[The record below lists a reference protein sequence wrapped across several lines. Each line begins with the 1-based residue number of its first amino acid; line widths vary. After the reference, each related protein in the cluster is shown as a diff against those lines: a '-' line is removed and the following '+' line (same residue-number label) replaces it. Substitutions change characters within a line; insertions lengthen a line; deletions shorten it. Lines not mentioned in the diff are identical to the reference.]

1 MRINEIIQIKSS
13 SAITES
19 KAQDIV
25 AQDIVSSSDHS
36 AIAEGIGQILRRTK
50 GKGLKRGFRCI
61 AGPRK
66 GRIVANQDTCSAP
79 LKPKTGAKI
88 SQKRLAKAKQTAQ
101 KRARTMRSG
110 GASTRLK
117 QIQIGQRKTGTAK
130 MKKGKKLKKAKGL
143 NSKKKLQKS
152 KIVKPK

>member
-1 MRINEIIQIKSS
+1 MKINEIIQTKSS
-13 SAITES
+13 SAIVES

-25 AQDIVSSSDHS
+25 AQDIVSSADQS

-50 GKGLKRGFRCI
+50 GKGLKKGFRCI

-88 SQKRLAKAKQTAQ
+88 SQKRLARAKQTAQ
-101 KRARTMRSG
+101 KRARTIRSG

-117 QIQIGQRKTGTAK
+117 QIQIGKRSKGTAN
-130 MKKGKKLKKAKGL
+130 MKKGKKLKKSKPL
-143 NSKKKLQKS
+143 KKKSKLQRS
-152 KIVKPK
+152 KIVNPK